1 MSILRLLLLSSL
13 LAVSIAVHAE
23 PIGTV
28 FTYQGEL
35 AQQNV
40 PATGAYDFEFGLFD
54 ADSNGN
60 SIAAAIRVEDVLV
73 SDGVFTVDLD
83 FGSSP
88 YIDQQLWL
96 EIGVRSGSSEGVY
109 ATLIPR
115 QAVNATPFAL
125 YALSGNEGP
134 VGDTGPVGPVGPQ
147 GDTGLTGPAGPQG
160 DSGSTGPT
168 GDTGPIGPTG
178 PQGDTG
184 LTGLTGDTGPI
195 GPAGAQ
201 GDTGIAGPT
210 GPQGDTGLTGLTGD
224 TGPIGPAGPQGDT
237 GLTGPAGAQGDTG
250 PIGPQGPQGPQGAQG
265 PKGDV
270 GLTGPAGPEGDTGD
284 TGPIGPKGDTGDTG
298 PGSVV
303 FEATQG
309 GAGTYTGGSN
319 GGLAA
324 IGPYYFSLMRTDC
337 LSTTANS
344 CTDTISA
351 TQVLTDIEFSTGNTV
366 TGYYIFRLRRDGS
379 NIVGASCTIRSTSPG
394 PSCTIAGS
402 HTFTTGQTVE
412 VQAIREN
419 SSFPARTVSSTAT
432 WTEPNVINTISD
444 THTVEGTYTARGSSL
459 VVSFGAGAFTSTT
472 SYSCTSSSNLY
483 SPPEITYDSASQ
495 ITFGGVQVDERIS
508 FICIGN

>member
-210 GPQGDTGLTGLTGD
+210 GPQGDTGLTGL
-224 TGPIGPAGPQGDT
+224 
-237 GLTGPAGAQGDTG
+237 
-250 PIGPQGPQGPQGAQG
+250 
-265 PKGDV
+265 
-270 GLTGPAGPEGDTGD
+270 TGD